1 LRGLTSSDELANL
14 AAIGNGETVSIKV
27 LVAEDEQNIAES
39 LRFILERADCHVRH
53 ASDGEQALQAV
64 RSERPDVMILDVMLP
79 SLNGF
84 DVLKTIR
91 ADESLQQIP
100 VLILTAKGQL
110 QDRKTADDLG
120 ADAFITKPFANAEI
134 VSEVLRLGS
143 GH

>member
-14 AAIGNGETVSIKV
+14 
-27 LVAEDEQNIAES
+27 AES

-91 ADESLQQIP
+91 ADSFSRRKASYRTGKQPMTWGLMLSLRSHLP
-100 VLILTAKGQL
+100 T
-110 QDRKTADDLG
+110 RK
-120 ADAFITKPFANAEI
+120 
-134 VSEVLRLGS
+134 S
-143 GH
+143 

>member
-1 LRGLTSSDELANL
+1 
-14 AAIGNGETVSIKV
+14 VSIKV

-53 ASDGEQALQAV
+53 ARDGEQALQAV

>member
-1 LRGLTSSDELANL
+1 
-14 AAIGNGETVSIKV
+14 VSIKV